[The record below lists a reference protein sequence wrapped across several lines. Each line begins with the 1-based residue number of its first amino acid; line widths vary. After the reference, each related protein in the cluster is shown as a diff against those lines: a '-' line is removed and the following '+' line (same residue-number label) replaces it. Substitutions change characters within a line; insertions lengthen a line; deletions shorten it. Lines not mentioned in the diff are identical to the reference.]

1 MEISVCKHVFAIL
14 LPIETFLKIEFS
26 QLNFCNWVFRR
37 IHSTTQFPQLS
48 SPRAWF
54 RNSISAIK
62 SSATIF
68 SQDPFRNC
76 GLWIEDTFFPFSKM
90 DFCNYVVATVLFALG
105 LHMVDTPS
113 HFSKMGFCNFLLAT
127 SFPTILMSHWFLV
140 DSFLTVGLRSDADL
154 TLTL

>member
-1 MEISVCKHVFAIL
+1 MEISICKHIFPIL

-37 IHSTTQFPQLS
+37 IHSATQFPQLS

-54 RNSISAIK
+54 RNSISTIK

-68 SQDPFRNC
+68 PQDPFHNC
-76 GLWIEDTFFPFSKM
+76 GLLIEDTFFPFSKM
-90 DFCNYVVATVLFALG
+90 DFCNYVVATVLFTLG

-127 SFPTILMSHWFLV
+127 SFPTILMSHLFLV